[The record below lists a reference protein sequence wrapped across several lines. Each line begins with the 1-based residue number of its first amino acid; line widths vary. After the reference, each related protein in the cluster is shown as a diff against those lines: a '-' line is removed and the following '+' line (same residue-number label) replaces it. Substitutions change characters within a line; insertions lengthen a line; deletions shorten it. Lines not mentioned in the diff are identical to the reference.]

1 MIAVALIQVRR
12 RRLRDFRRYERAAAR
27 IMRAHGGRIAATVVV
42 AQRPVRALRL
52 EIHVLSFPSLRA
64 FRAYHGDARLQA
76 VSQLRARSVLASE
89 VFLGRAGPDYHARRG
104 QHPAPRFTG

>member
-27 IMRAHGGRIAATVVV
+27 IMRSHGGRITAAV
-42 AQRPVRALRL
+42 AVAGRPARAIRL
-52 EIHVLSFPSLRA
+52 EIHVLSFPSMRA

-76 VSQLRARSVLASE
+76 VAHLRARSVLASE
-89 VFLGRAGPDYHARRG
+89 VHLGWRGPDYHARRRTV
-104 QHPAPRFTG
+104 PRPRLRG

>member
-42 AQRPVRALRL
+42 VGQPARAVRL
-52 EIHVLSFPSLRA
+52 EIHVLTFPSLRA

-76 VSQLRARSVLASE
+76 VARLRARSVLASE
-89 VFLGRAGPDYHARRG
+89 VFVGRGGPDYHARRSTR
-104 QHPAPRFTG
+104 PAPRLRG

>member
-1 MIAVALIQVRR
+1 MIAVALIHVRQ

-27 IMRAHGGRIAATVVV
+27 IMRSHGGRIAATVAV
-42 AQRPVRALRL
+42 AGRPGRAVRL

-76 VSQLRARSVLASE
+76 VAHLRARSVLASE
-89 VFLGRAGPDYHARRG
+89 VLLGRRGPDYHARPAKLPRPRLRG
-104 QHPAPRFTG
+104 